1 MSLHRWDEFS
11 LPLWGGFLSNIMV
24 PLGGLSFVL
33 YSAGEGVVLLG
44 CGE

>member
-11 LPLWGGFLSNIMV
+11 LPLWGGFLSNIMP
-24 PLGGLSFVL
+24 PLDGLLFVL
-33 YSAGEGVVLLG
+33 NSAGEAVILLG